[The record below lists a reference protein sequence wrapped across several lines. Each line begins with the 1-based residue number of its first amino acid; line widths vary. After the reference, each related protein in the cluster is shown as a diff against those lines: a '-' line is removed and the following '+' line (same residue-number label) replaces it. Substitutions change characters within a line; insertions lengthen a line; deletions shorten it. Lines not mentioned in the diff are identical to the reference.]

1 MGHYKTLGGHL
12 RLLGG
17 GQCTAERSDDDD
29 GAERSRFSCGAVFG
43 ADAAIV
49 DTDKRAWQR
58 RTGAI

>member
-43 ADAAIV
+43 AVAAV
-49 DTDKRAWQR
+49 VGADERAWQR
-58 RTGAI
+58 WAGAI

>member
-1 MGHYKTLGGHL
+1 MGCYKTFGGYL

-29 GAERSRFSCGAVFG
+29 GAERSRFYCDAVFG

-49 DTDKRAWQR
+49 DTDERAWQR
-58 RTGAI
+58 WTGLI

>member
-1 MGHYKTLGGHL
+1 MGCYKTLGGHL

-29 GAERSRFSCGAVFG
+29 GAERSRFYCGAVFR

-49 DTDKRAWQR
+49 DTDERACQR
-58 RTGAI
+58 WRGLI